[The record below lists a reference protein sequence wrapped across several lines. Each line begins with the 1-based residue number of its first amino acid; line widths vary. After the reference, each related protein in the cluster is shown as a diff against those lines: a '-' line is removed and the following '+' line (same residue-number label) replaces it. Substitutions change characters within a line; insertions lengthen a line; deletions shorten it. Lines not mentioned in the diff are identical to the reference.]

1 MTTDFTKG
9 QDRKMKGQGKQ
20 ERRWSEREG
29 IARTASLFDGNPH
42 ESLGLREPM
51 YSSFHK
57 DHKFVEAPIGK
68 GLCSWEKKRY
78 SSRQDIKAKVK
89 TPPDISVADVEVCPV
104 VQELLPAQANSMFQ
118 RVKSMSQTGMM
129 SMASTKASTNIKKR
143 STANLDAASDQPANP
158 VSPSA
163 MQARSQTLLGV
174 RTAAFGK
181 SMAAFEGT
189 KTMKQLEVE

>member
-1 MTTDFTKG
+1 MYWTLELASYLEDAPWPATKDELIDFSIRTG
-9 QDRKMKGQGKQ
+9 APSEVVENLQ
-20 ERRWSEREG
+20 ELED
-29 IARTASLFDGNPH
+29 DGNPH

-78 SSRQDIKAKVK
+78 SSRQDINAKVK

-129 SMASTKASTNIKKR
+129 SMASTKASTNIC
-143 STANLDAASDQPANP
+143 
-158 VSPSA
+158 
-163 MQARSQTLLGV
+163 
-174 RTAAFGK
+174 
-181 SMAAFEGT
+181 
-189 KTMKQLEVE
+189 